1 MSTTDVNSTE
11 VDSYQLETE
20 VDRMMAQ
27 AAATDLG
34 HPWQAIKSARARLVF
49 EEGGD
54 ASDDVAWLSALH
66 RELVDMGYD
75 PDDRAYC

>member
-27 AAATDLG
+27 AAAKDLS
-34 HPWQAIKSARARLVF
+34 HPLQAVKSARARLV

-54 ASDDVAWLSALH
+54 ANNDVELLSALH

-75 PDDRAYC
+75 PEDQAYC